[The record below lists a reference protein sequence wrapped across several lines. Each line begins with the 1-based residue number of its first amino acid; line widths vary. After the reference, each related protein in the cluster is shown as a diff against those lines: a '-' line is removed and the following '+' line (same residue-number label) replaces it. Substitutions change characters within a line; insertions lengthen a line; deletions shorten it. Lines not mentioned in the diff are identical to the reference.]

1 MDPLP
6 SAVRRALM
14 AKAHALHP
22 VVIIGHNGL
31 TDAVMHE
38 IDVSLRAHE
47 LIKVRVV
54 GDDRLARSAALDR
67 ICAELDAA
75 AVQQVGKLLVLWRP
89 APPPETPAPAAAA
102 RKSFTTKRGRPAA
115 KKSPRVAPKGAKP
128 AETRRRRAS
137 QVPSNGPEPAPKG
150 VRARR
155 RRGQT

>member
-1 MDPLP
+1 
-6 SAVRRALM
+6 M

-22 VVIIGHNGL
+22 VVIVGHNGL
-31 TDAVMHE
+31 TDAVMRE
-38 IDVSLRAHE
+38 IDASLRAHE

-115 KKSPRVAPKGAKP
+115 KKSPRAAPKGAKP
-128 AETRRRRAS
+128 AQTGRRRPPPG
-137 QVPSNGPEPAPKG
+137 PSAGAQSAPTG

>member
-1 MDPLP
+1 
-6 SAVRRALM
+6 M

-22 VVIIGHNGL
+22 VVIIGHHGL

-54 GDDRLARSAALDR
+54 GDDRLARSAVLER

-89 APPPETPAPAAAA
+89 APPSAAPAPAAAA
-102 RKSFTTKRGRPAA
+102 KKSFTTKRGRPAA
-115 KKSPRVAPKGAKP
+115 KKPPRAAPKTAKP
-128 AETRRRRAS
+128 AAKRPRRPQPGQSPGAAPAS
-137 QVPSNGPEPAPKG
+137 NG

>member
-1 MDPLP
+1 
-6 SAVRRALM
+6 M

-89 APPPETPAPAAAA
+89 APPPEAPAPAASA
-102 RKSFTTKRGRPAA
+102 RKSFTTKQGRPAA
-115 KKSPRVAPKGAKP
+115 KKSPRATPKSARP
-128 AETRRRRAS
+128 AETRRRRTPPGVS
-137 QVPSNGPEPAPKG
+137 TSPEAAPKG

>member
-1 MDPLP
+1 
-6 SAVRRALM
+6 M

-22 VVIIGHNGL
+22 VVIVGHHGL

-54 GDDRLARSAALDR
+54 GDDRQARSAALER

-89 APPPETPAPAAAA
+89 APPPEAPATAAA
-102 RKSFTTKRGRPAA
+102 VKKSFTTKRGRPAA
-115 KKSPRVAPKGAKP
+115 KKLPHAGP
-128 AETRRRRAS
+128 AAARRAAKRPRRP
-137 QVPSNGPEPAPKG
+137 PSGQSAGAEPAPKG
-150 VRARR
+150 ARARR